1 MERHEVEA
9 FLAVADELHF
19 GRAAERLYVSTGR
32 ISQTI
37 KVLERRFGAA
47 LFERTSRRVAL
58 TPIGRQ
64 FYEDLLPGVE
74 QIRTAVR
81 RATAAGRGLTGTLDI
96 GFVGAAA
103 GELILEVHKAFRT
116 EHPDI
121 EVRIREIQIDDGLD
135 GWRRD
140 TYDMALIGRP
150 IVEPDLV
157 VGPTL
162 ISEDRMLAVPAAHPL
177 AAKSSLSLEDLAEVT
192 LLRMPRTVP
201 DSLLDDRIPSHTPS
215 GRPIAHGP
223 IAHTFQEILAMIG
236 AGAGA
241 FVVGA
246 QVTRFYLRPGVR
258 YVPFHDAPPVEW
270 GFVWLRARETARV
283 RAFDAAAARL
293 ARDCRG
299 ERG

>member
-1 MERHEVEA
+1 MERHEIEA

-19 GRAAERLYVSTGR
+19 GRAAERLHVSTGR

-74 QIRTAVR
+74 QIRTAVC

-103 GELILEVHKAFRT
+103 GELILEVHKAFRA

-121 EVRIREIQIDDGLD
+121 EVRIREIQINDGLD

-140 TYDMALIGRP
+140 TYDMALTGRP

-162 ISEDRMLAVPAAHPL
+162 IFEDRMLALPAAHPL
-177 AAKSSLSLEDLAEVT
+177 AARSSLSLEDLAEVT

-201 DSLLDDRIPSHTPS
+201 DALLDDRIPSHTPN

-236 AGAGA
+236 AGTGA

-258 YVPFHDAPPVEW
+258 YVPFRDAPPVEW
-270 GFVWLRARETARV
+270 GFVWLRARETVRV
-283 RAFDAAAARL
+283 RAFAAAAARL
-293 ARDCRG
+293 TRDCRS
-299 ERG
+299 ERS